1 MCFGK
6 TMFLCPY
13 ISAKL
18 QTARRERE
26 RVISEQFSSTRE
38 IGSVPPS
45 CPTQAWSEGAE
56 KRKRDQMR
64 PFKDPSLKDQKRRSD
79 VYKPVAHLPEKVS
92 Q

>member
-6 TMFLCPY
+6 TVFLCPY

-18 QTARRERE
+18 KAARRERE
-26 RVISEQFSSTRE
+26 RVISEHSTRE

-56 KRKRDQMR
+56 KKRKSDQMQ
-64 PFKDPSLKDQKRRSD
+64 PFKGPSLKHQKRSD
-79 VYKPVAHLPEKVS
+79 VCKPVAHLPEKVS

>member
-6 TMFLCPY
+6 TVFLCPY

-18 QTARRERE
+18 KAARRERE
-26 RVISEQFSSTRE
+26 RVYSEHSTHE
-38 IGSVPPS
+38 IGSAPPS
-45 CPTQAWSEGAE
+45 CPTQAWSKGAE
-56 KRKRDQMR
+56 KRKSDQMR
-64 PFKDPSLKDQKRRSD
+64 PFKDPSLKHQKRRSD